1 MSHSLVSN
9 HVPKKQ
15 MNDNKKN
22 IKMLRSKNRGYP
34 NSHIVNQTITM
45 TNKVFM
51 QSNWLEVHIDCIEVH
66 YVEACKRAYT
76 KAVGRWVLQ
85 IPWLPQQLHVG
96 DKVVDDC
103 QPSKCTLAWRKRINI
118 GLCKPKCTKFHHV
131 ARKFFSAIADDGQMP
146 EKLQIGGALLIGEV
160 HAIPTLLDVPPTQDP
175 TAILKPYR
183 ELHGRP
189 WSSSDLKGDFTK
201 EFLNQLQLD
210 ILVGLCYHTFN
221 KDELQP
227 KKKKRKSCL
236 KQTGL
241 KEETKTFT
249 NYNAGRQ
256 PVLRVAITS
265 HFGQTM
271 SNFSSIPCGHAYQI
285 DPTTH
290 PGILI
295 FSPYICYTKV
305 AHILDLFTL

>member
-1 MSHSLVSN
+1 M
-9 HVPKKQ
+9 
-15 MNDNKKN
+15 
-22 IKMLRSKNRGYP
+22 
-34 NSHIVNQTITM
+34 
-45 TNKVFM
+45 
-51 QSNWLEVHIDCIEVH
+51 HIDCIEVH

-131 ARKFFSAIADDGQMP
+131 VRKFFSAIADDGQMP
-146 EKLQIGGALLIGEV
+146 EKLQIRGALLIGEV

-227 KKKKRKSCL
+227 KKKEKKSCWNKPDSRK
-236 KQTGL
+236 KQKHLQTTMQEDNQYYVLQLHPILGKQWAIFHPSL
-241 KEETKTFT
+241 VGMLTK
-249 NYNAGRQ
+249 
-256 PVLRVAITS
+256 L
-265 HFGQTM
+265 
-271 SNFSSIPCGHAYQI
+271 
-285 DPTTH
+285 
-290 PGILI
+290 ILLHILGSLFLAPI
-295 FSPYICYTKV
+295 FVIQKV